1 MELDLQNSELEE
13 VAAKQNYSGLID
25 YDVYVMSAKEKVFM
39 FCLRLRIVCN
49 RLYFYHHIIGA
60 LILTPLALLYPK
72 RKTKDIIEKRKV
84 SLICNL
90 KICFIRFRLPL
101 LRESR

>member
-25 YDVYVMSAKEKVFM
+25 YDVYVMSAKEKVFYV
-39 FCLRLRIVCN
+39 LLI
-49 RLYFYHHIIGA
+49 FYHHIIGA
-60 LILTPLALLYPK
+60 LILTPLALLK
-72 RKTKDIIEKRKV
+72 RKTK
-84 SLICNL
+84 

>member
-25 YDVYVMSAKEKVFM
+25 YDVYVMSAKEKVFYVLLAG
-39 FCLRLRIVCN
+39 FGIVCN

-72 RKTKDIIEKRKV
+72 RKNERH
-84 SLICNL
+84 N
-90 KICFIRFRLPL
+90 
-101 LRESR
+101 